1 MMTPRVAF
9 QMDHISSLNIEGDT
23 TFALCLEA
31 QNRNYKIFHYTP
43 EVLTY
48 ENGIIRA
55 PLESLE
61 VNDDKKDHYALG
73 PVKYSD
79 FSDIDVLLMR
89 QEPPFNMNYITYTH
103 LLEHL
108 PDSLKIINNPASV
121 RNAPEKL
128 LVTFFKDLMPETII
142 TRDKDAILNFQEKH
156 NDIVVKPLFG
166 KGGEGIIL
174 IKKEDDVSTII
185 SDFLDNELE
194 PIMVQPFL
202 PEVKFGDKRI
212 IILNG
217 EPVGCLNRIPADGEF
232 RSNLGVG
239 GIPVLSELSDNDKKI
254 CEKIKSTL
262 LDMDLFFVG
271 IDVIGDY
278 LTEINVTCP
287 TGVRQI
293 KKLGRPRY
301 SKSIL
306 ETSGRFIFLK
316 EKLILKNIRL
326 SAKITRSYC
335 G

>member
-1 MMTPRVAF
+1 MMTLRVAF

-73 PVKYSD
+73 PTKYSD

-254 CEKIKSTL
+254 CERIKSTL
-262 LDMDLFFVG
+262 LDMNLFFVG

-293 KKLGRPRY
+293 KGLGGPDIPNLFWRQVED
-301 SKSIL
+301 L
-306 ETSGRFIFLK
+306 FF
-316 EKLILKNIRL
+316 
-326 SAKITRSYC
+326 
-335 G
+335 

>member
-254 CEKIKSTL
+254 CERIKSTL
-262 LDMDLFFVG
+262 LDMNTSQ
-271 IDVIGDY
+271 I
-278 LTEINVTCP
+278 
-287 TGVRQI
+287 RQHV
-293 KKLGRPRY
+293 
-301 SKSIL
+301 
-306 ETSGRFIFLK
+306 
-316 EKLILKNIRL
+316 
-326 SAKITRSYC
+326 A
-335 G
+335 

>member
-121 RNAPEKL
+121 RNAQEKL

-142 TRDKDAILNFQEKH
+142 TRDKDAILDFQEKH

-254 CEKIKSTL
+254 CERIKSTL
-262 LDMDLFFVG
+262 LDMNLFFVG

-293 KKLGRPRY
+293 KGLGGPDIPNLFWRQVED
-301 SKSIL
+301 L
-306 ETSGRFIFLK
+306 FF
-316 EKLILKNIRL
+316 
-326 SAKITRSYC
+326 
-335 G
+335 

>member
-73 PVKYSD
+73 PSKYSD

-174 IKKEDDVSTII
+174 IKKEDDASTII

-254 CEKIKSTL
+254 CERIKSTL
-262 LDMDLFFVG
+262 LDMNLFFVG

-293 KKLGRPRY
+293 KGLGGPDISNLFWRQVED
-301 SKSIL
+301 L
-306 ETSGRFIFLK
+306 FF
-316 EKLILKNIRL
+316 
-326 SAKITRSYC
+326 
-335 G
+335 

>member
-73 PVKYSD
+73 PAKYSD

-166 KGGEGIIL
+166 KGVEGIIL

-217 EPVGCLNRIPADGEF
+217 EPVG
-232 RSNLGVG
+232 
-239 GIPVLSELSDNDKKI
+239 
-254 CEKIKSTL
+254 
-262 LDMDLFFVG
+262 
-271 IDVIGDY
+271 
-278 LTEINVTCP
+278 
-287 TGVRQI
+287 
-293 KKLGRPRY
+293 
-301 SKSIL
+301 
-306 ETSGRFIFLK
+306 
-316 EKLILKNIRL
+316 
-326 SAKITRSYC
+326 
-335 G
+335 

>member
-142 TRDKDAILNFQEKH
+142 TRDKDTILNFQEKH

-239 GIPVLSELSDNDKKI
+239 GIPVLSELSDNDIKI
-254 CEKIKSTL
+254 CERIKSTL
-262 LDMDLFFVG
+262 LDMNLFFVG

-293 KKLGRPRY
+293 KGLGGPDIPNLFWRQVED
-301 SKSIL
+301 L
-306 ETSGRFIFLK
+306 FF
-316 EKLILKNIRL
+316 
-326 SAKITRSYC
+326 
-335 G
+335 

>member
-239 GIPVLSELSDNDKKI
+239 GIPVLSELSDNDRKI
-254 CEKIKSTL
+254 CERIKSTL
-262 LDMDLFFVG
+262 LDMSLFFVG

-293 KKLGRPRY
+293 KGLGGPDIPNLFWRQVED
-301 SKSIL
+301 L
-306 ETSGRFIFLK
+306 FF
-316 EKLILKNIRL
+316 
-326 SAKITRSYC
+326 
-335 G
+335 

>member
-1 MMTPRVAF
+1 MTPRVAF

-254 CEKIKSTL
+254 CERIKSTL
-262 LDMDLFFVG
+262 LDMNLFFVG

-293 KKLGRPRY
+293 KGLGGPDIPNLFWRQVED
-301 SKSIL
+301 L
-306 ETSGRFIFLK
+306 FF
-316 EKLILKNIRL
+316 
-326 SAKITRSYC
+326 
-335 G
+335 

>member
-108 PDSLKIINNPASV
+108 PDSLKIINNPVSV

-185 SDFLDNELE
+185 SDFLENELE

-239 GIPVLSELSDNDKKI
+239 GIPVLSELSDNDIKI
-254 CEKIKSTL
+254 CERIKSTL
-262 LDMDLFFVG
+262 LDMNLFFVG

-293 KKLGRPRY
+293 KGLGGPDIPNLFWRQVED
-301 SKSIL
+301 L
-306 ETSGRFIFLK
+306 FF
-316 EKLILKNIRL
+316 
-326 SAKITRSYC
+326 
-335 G
+335 

>member
-254 CEKIKSTL
+254 CERIKSTL
-262 LDMDLFFVG
+262 LDMSLFFVG

-293 KKLGRPRY
+293 KGLGGPDIPNLFWRQVED
-301 SKSIL
+301 L
-306 ETSGRFIFLK
+306 FF
-316 EKLILKNIRL
+316 
-326 SAKITRSYC
+326 
-335 G
+335 

>member
-174 IKKEDDVSTII
+174 IKKEDDASTII

-239 GIPVLSELSDNDKKI
+239 GIPVLSELSDNDIKI
-254 CEKIKSTL
+254 CERIKSTL
-262 LDMDLFFVG
+262 LDMNLFFVG

-293 KKLGRPRY
+293 KGLGGPDIPNLFWRQVED
-301 SKSIL
+301 L
-306 ETSGRFIFLK
+306 FF
-316 EKLILKNIRL
+316 
-326 SAKITRSYC
+326 
-335 G
+335 

>member
-254 CEKIKSTL
+254 CERIKSTL
-262 LDMDLFFVG
+262 LDMNLFFVG

-293 KKLGRPRY
+293 KGLGGPD
-301 SKSIL
+301 IPN
-306 ETSGRFIFLK
+306 IFWRQVEDLFF
-316 EKLILKNIRL
+316 
-326 SAKITRSYC
+326 
-335 G
+335 

>member
-142 TRDKDAILNFQEKH
+142 TRDKDTILNFQEKH

-254 CEKIKSTL
+254 CERIKSTL
-262 LDMDLFFVG
+262 LDMNLFFVG

-293 KKLGRPRY
+293 KGLGGPDIPNLFWRQVED
-301 SKSIL
+301 L
-306 ETSGRFIFLK
+306 FF
-316 EKLILKNIRL
+316 
-326 SAKITRSYC
+326 
-335 G
+335 

>member
-61 VNDDKKDHYALG
+61 VNEDKKDHYALG
-73 PVKYSD
+73 PAKYSD

-128 LVTFFKDLMPETII
+128 LVTFFKDLMPETVI

-232 RSNLGVG
+232 RSNLCVG

-254 CEKIKSTL
+254 CERIKSTL
-262 LDMDLFFVG
+262 LDMNLFFVG

-293 KKLGRPRY
+293 KGLGGPDIPNLFWRQVED
-301 SKSIL
+301 L
-306 ETSGRFIFLK
+306 FF
-316 EKLILKNIRL
+316 
-326 SAKITRSYC
+326 
-335 G
+335 

>member
-55 PLESLE
+55 HLESLE

-239 GIPVLSELSDNDKKI
+239 GIPVLSELSDNDRKI
-254 CEKIKSTL
+254 CERIKSTL
-262 LDMDLFFVG
+262 LDMNLFFVG

-293 KKLGRPRY
+293 KGLGGPDIPNLFWRQVED
-301 SKSIL
+301 L
-306 ETSGRFIFLK
+306 FF
-316 EKLILKNIRL
+316 
-326 SAKITRSYC
+326 
-335 G
+335 

>member
-108 PDSLKIINNPASV
+108 PDSLKIINNPVSV

-239 GIPVLSELSDNDKKI
+239 GIPVLSELSDNDIKI
-254 CEKIKSTL
+254 CERIKSTL
-262 LDMDLFFVG
+262 LDMNLFFVG

-293 KKLGRPRY
+293 KGLGGPDIPNLFWRQVED
-301 SKSIL
+301 L
-306 ETSGRFIFLK
+306 FF
-316 EKLILKNIRL
+316 
-326 SAKITRSYC
+326 
-335 G
+335 

>member
-254 CEKIKSTL
+254 CERIKSTL

-293 KKLGRPRY
+293 KGLGGPDIPNLFWRQVED
-301 SKSIL
+301 L
-306 ETSGRFIFLK
+306 FF
-316 EKLILKNIRL
+316 
-326 SAKITRSYC
+326 
-335 G
+335 

>member
-73 PVKYSD
+73 PAKYSD

-108 PDSLKIINNPASV
+108 QDSLKIINNPASV

-254 CEKIKSTL
+254 CERIKSTL
-262 LDMDLFFVG
+262 LDMNLFFVG

-293 KKLGRPRY
+293 KGLGGPDIPNLFWRQVED
-301 SKSIL
+301 L
-306 ETSGRFIFLK
+306 FF
-316 EKLILKNIRL
+316 
-326 SAKITRSYC
+326 
-335 G
+335 

>member
-43 EVLTY
+43 EALTY

-73 PVKYSD
+73 PTKYSD

-239 GIPVLSELSDNDKKI
+239 GIPVLSELSDNDIKI
-254 CEKIKSTL
+254 CERIKSTL
-262 LDMDLFFVG
+262 LDMNLFFVG

-293 KKLGRPRY
+293 KGLGGPDIPNLFWRQVED
-301 SKSIL
+301 L
-306 ETSGRFIFLK
+306 FF
-316 EKLILKNIRL
+316 
-326 SAKITRSYC
+326 
-335 G
+335 

>member
-174 IKKEDDVSTII
+174 IKKDNDVSTII
-185 SDFLDNELE
+185 SDFLESELE

-254 CEKIKSTL
+254 CERIKSTL
-262 LDMDLFFVG
+262 LDMNLFFVG

-293 KKLGRPRY
+293 KGLGGPDIPNLFWRQVED
-301 SKSIL
+301 L
-306 ETSGRFIFLK
+306 FF
-316 EKLILKNIRL
+316 
-326 SAKITRSYC
+326 
-335 G
+335 

>member
-55 PLESLE
+55 RLESLE

-73 PVKYSD
+73 PAKDSD

-174 IKKEDDVSTII
+174 IKKDNDVSTII
-185 SDFLDNELE
+185 SDFLESELE

-254 CEKIKSTL
+254 CERIKSTL
-262 LDMDLFFVG
+262 LDMNLFFVG

-293 KKLGRPRY
+293 KGLGGPDIPNLFWRQVED
-301 SKSIL
+301 L
-306 ETSGRFIFLK
+306 FF
-316 EKLILKNIRL
+316 
-326 SAKITRSYC
+326 
-335 G
+335 

>member
-185 SDFLDNELE
+185 SDFLENELE

-254 CEKIKSTL
+254 CERIKSTL
-262 LDMDLFFVG
+262 LDMNLFFVG

-293 KKLGRPRY
+293 KGLGGPDIPNLFWRQVED
-301 SKSIL
+301 L
-306 ETSGRFIFLK
+306 FF
-316 EKLILKNIRL
+316 
-326 SAKITRSYC
+326 
-335 G
+335 